1 MTDAIMKRQV
11 TALIGRCYA
20 GLDVADLRDEVLRRL
35 RRIVS
40 VDAAFFGTVDPQ
52 TLLFTSA
59 VGEEPLGAATPLFLD
74 NEYGR
79 EDVNKFA
86 ALAEA
91 ADPVSSLDRATRGQR
106 PDSARYREVMSPLGL
121 GDELRAVLISG
132 NQCWGAM
139 CLHREDAEHGFDDQ
153 EVDVIRRIAPHV
165 AEGLRRAV
173 TLGPLRAPAETAAA
187 AGAPGIILL
196 DQDLALMSMSPEAA
210 QWLAEIDEAG
220 WPSGSELPM
229 AVYAAAMRLARLEQG
244 AAPPQLA
251 DTVRLRGRAGQWL
264 SLHASRLGGG
274 PTPQI
279 GIVIEPTPAAQLG
292 SLLLSAYGLTGAQSR
307 VVALVIRGHSTR
319 QIVEELHISA
329 NTVQEHLTAAFDK
342 FGVRSRRELVAAML
356 TQSQPASPRMERGSA
371 GSPGRWT
378 RAAWVWKR
386 SSCSSSQRRGGG
398 HRIGR
403 LAR

>member
-1 MTDAIMKRQV
+1 MADAIMKRQV

-91 ADPVSSLDRATRGQR
+91 ADPVNSLDRATRGQR

-173 TLGPLRAPAETAAA
+173 TLGPLRTPAETAAA
-187 AGAPGIILL
+187 AGVPGIILL
-196 DQDLALMSMSPEAA
+196 DQDLALMSMSPAAA
-210 QWLAEIDEAG
+210 QWLAEIDEAD

-229 AVYAAAMRLARLEQG
+229 AVYAAAARLARLEQG

-251 DTVRLRGRAGQWL
+251 DTIRLRGRAGQWL

-274 PTPQI
+274 PAPQI
-279 GIVIEPTPAAQLG
+279 GIVIEPTPAAQLS

-319 QIVEELHISA
+319 QIVGELHISA

-342 FGVRSRRELVAAML
+342 FGVRSRRELVAALL
-356 TQSQPASPRMERGSA
+356 TGR
-371 GSPGRWT
+371 PG
-378 RAAWVWKR
+378 
-386 SSCSSSQRRGGG
+386 
-398 HRIGR
+398 
-403 LAR
+403 

>member
-1 MTDAIMKRQV
+1 MKRQV

-35 RRIVS
+35 RRIMA

-59 VGEEPLGAATPLFLD
+59 VAEEPLGAATPLFLD

-79 EDVNKFA
+79 GDVNKFA

-91 ADPVSSLDRATRGQR
+91 ADPVGSLDRATRGQR

-132 NQCWGAM
+132 KQCWGAI
-139 CLHREDAEHGFDDQ
+139 CLHREDAEHGFDDR

-173 TLGPLRAPAETAAA
+173 TLAPLRESADGAGP

-196 DQDLALMSMSPEAA
+196 DQDLALMTMSPEAA
-210 QWLAEIDEAG
+210 QWLAEIDEAD
-220 WPSGSELPM
+220 WPGSSELPM
-229 AVYAAAMRLARLEQG
+229 AVYAAAARLARLAQG

-251 DTVRLRGRAGQWL
+251 DMIRLRSRAGQWL
-264 SLHASRLGGG
+264 SLHASRLGG
-274 PTPQI
+274 PAAQI
-279 GIVIEPTPAAQLG
+279 GVVIEPTPAAQLS

-319 QIVEELHISA
+319 QIVEALHISA

-356 TQSQPASPRMERGSA
+356 TGRPR
-371 GSPGRWT
+371 
-378 RAAWVWKR
+378 
-386 SSCSSSQRRGGG
+386 
-398 HRIGR
+398 
-403 LAR
+403 